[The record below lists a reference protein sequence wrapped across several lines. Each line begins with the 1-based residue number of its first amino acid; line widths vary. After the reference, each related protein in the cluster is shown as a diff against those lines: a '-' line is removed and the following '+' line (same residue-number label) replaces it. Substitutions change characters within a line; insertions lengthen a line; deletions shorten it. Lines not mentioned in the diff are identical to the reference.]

1 MRQAE
6 IGVFLKE
13 KYICLSAMNHEGEFL
28 HTQRGRESKRLA
40 ALKLLRAAGD
50 PSTRSGFCTNIW
62 HLVLHLMMEEW
73 PLMTPLV
80 GAEDIGAELWQGSLA
95 LLKLL
100 QSLMGSFSV
109 RKEINVQAIYHNQII
124 KHLKVTLKGMT
135 LRLMHIPQLAAQK
148 HISGPNC

>member
-62 HLVLHLMMEEW
+62 HLVLHLTMEEW

-80 GAEDIGAELWQGSLA
+80 GAEDMERNGPHGKLELNSG
-95 LLKLL
+95 
-100 QSLMGSFSV
+100 
-109 RKEINVQAIYHNQII
+109 KEAW
-124 KHLKVTLKGMT
+124 
-135 LRLMHIPQLAAQK
+135 P
-148 HISGPNC
+148 S